1 MVRVERRETALSEW
15 VAFTTGKFEENLKG
29 KCYEVFFKSVTR
41 PGNKMPIA
49 LIIVITQLT
58 FYIIKLSAL
67 WII

>member
-1 MVRVERRETALSEW
+1 MSGLLSQQESLKRIQREN
-15 VAFTTGKFEENLKG
+15 VVK
-29 KCYEVFFKSVTR
+29 FFKSVTR